1 MKSVLLSSP
10 EDTDGDG
17 MDDVYEIDKEYLNP
31 LDPSD
36 ASRINSTTGLTEL
49 QTYVQDPR
57 SAALYTYLVGTGM
70 GDVTGP
76 AAEGGMMGYADG
88 SQKSVGIHDRQWARA
103 FVVAG
108 RAPGAR
114 RVAFVVVEAG
124 QVFHSVTQGVS
135 DKLQANGL
143 GFYYPTGSIV
153 LSATHTH
160 GGAGGQSHFPIY
172 NLNTGG
178 FSWQAYDSMV
188 DGIYKAIKR
197 AHDKLAPGRI
207 RMSKGKL
214 SNASEN
220 RARTRFRLNPE
231 LTNPM
236 LSNPFAPDDRDTE
249 MLCLRFDEAGGKEL
263 GMLNWFPVHG
273 VSYSQKKRL
282 CARLLEPVDSH
293 RCASGD
299 HLQLRRGKWREVFD
313 QTGV

>member
-1 MKSVLLSSP
+1 MKTRILPLSRCLALLSFAARRRRALAGAAVLLALGALIAPTDAPAQAFRITSIQRSGGQVLIEHQAYPAFYYVLTRQLDLQTGVATPVDIKRAFGATGSVTDSSPPAGRAFYRVKSVLLSSP

-57 SAALYTYLVGTGM
+57 SAALYSYLVGTGM

-108 RAPGAR
+108 REPGAR

-124 QVFHSVTQGVS
+124 QVFHSVTQGVY

-143 GFYYPTGSIV
+143 SFYYPTGSIV

-172 NLNTGG
+172 NL
-178 FSWQAYDSMV
+178 
-188 DGIYKAIKR
+188 R
-197 AHDKLAPGRI
+197 APLKTH
-207 RMSKGKL
+207 
-214 SNASEN
+214 
-220 RARTRFRLNPE
+220 
-231 LTNPM
+231 
-236 LSNPFAPDDRDTE
+236 
-249 MLCLRFDEAGGKEL
+249 LRQT
-263 GMLNWFPVHG
+263 
-273 VSYSQKKRL
+273 SQ
-282 CARLLEPVDSH
+282 
-293 RCASGD
+293 
-299 HLQLRRGKWREVFD
+299 
-313 QTGV
+313 